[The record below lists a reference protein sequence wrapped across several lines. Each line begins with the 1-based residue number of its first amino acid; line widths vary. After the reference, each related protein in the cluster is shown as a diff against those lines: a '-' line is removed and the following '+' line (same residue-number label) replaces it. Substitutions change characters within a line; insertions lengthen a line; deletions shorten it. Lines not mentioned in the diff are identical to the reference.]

1 LLTIAPLGK
10 GVIVKKVMLLC
21 TLLVTSFIFSSC
33 SPILQGAAAVT
44 TVATM
49 SNDRRS
55 AGEIIDDKTLNFNL
69 SNIVRKDA
77 ILEDM
82 HINFMV
88 YNKAVLMLG
97 EAPSIEARDYLEKQI
112 KQKIPKIRKFI
123 NEVSV
128 MPNSSYLSRA
138 KDGIITVQVDALFL
152 DQEVFHPT
160 HVRVITERKTVY
172 LMGSVTKREAEHATN
187 LATKAKNVDKVVK
200 LFNYLLVRPAEEIE
214 RDNKRKVEAERRA
227 ELEAKKTELEAAQT
241 ALQQQINELS
251 TN

>member
-1 LLTIAPLGK
+1 
-10 GVIVKKVMLLC
+10 MLLC

-55 AGEIIDDKTLNFNL
+55 GGEIIDDKTLNFNL

-160 HVRVITERKTVY
+160 HVRVITERRTVY

-214 RDNKRKVEAERRA
+214 RDNKRKVEAEKRA

>member
-1 LLTIAPLGK
+1 
-10 GVIVKKVMLLC
+10 MLLC

-160 HVRVITERKTVY
+160 HVRVITERRTVY

-187 LATKAKNVDKVVK
+187 LATTAKNVDKVVK

-214 RDNKRKVEAERRA
+214 KDNKRKVEAERRA
-227 ELEAKKTELEAAQT
+227 ELEAKKTELEDAQT

>member
-1 LLTIAPLGK
+1 M
-10 GVIVKKVMLLC
+10 IVKKVILLC
-21 TLLVTSFIFSSC
+21 AFLVSSFILSSC
-33 SPILQGAAAVT
+33 SPIVQGAAAVT

-55 AGEIIDDKTLNFNL
+55 AGEILDDKNIDFKL
-69 SNIVRKDA
+69 SSIVRKDE

-160 HVRVITERKTVY
+160 HVRVITERRTVY

-214 RDNKRKVEAERRA
+214 RDNKRKVEAEKRA

>member
-1 LLTIAPLGK
+1 M
-10 GVIVKKVMLLC
+10 KKVMLLC

-160 HVRVITERKTVY
+160 HVRVITERRTVY

-187 LATKAKNVDKVVK
+187 LATTAKNVDKVVK

-241 ALQQQINELS
+241 TLQQQINELS